1 MNSKFHFVER
11 TLHDKKEECQFIW
24 DEIASRMR
32 KAEKDGLPLLTA
44 ELAKEAE
51 ACQQYITQLDEAEQ
65 LMRDLW
71 TWFAQQ
77 PGDTK

>member
-1 MNSKFHFVER
+1 MNSKLHFIER

-32 KAEKDGLPLLTA
+32 KAERDGLPLLTA

-51 ACQQYITQLDEAEQ
+51 DCQQYIARLDEAEQ
-65 LMRDLW
+65 LMRDLS
-71 TWFAQQ
+71 TWFRSQ
-77 PGDTK
+77 PGGQK